1 MNRKTIGFHNN
12 FANGTLTNNRQTYDA
27 KSSIILDM
35 AKLYVYLVESR
46 KLLLITRRV
55 LIILLNFLIESV
67 REEACGPWF

>member
-12 FANGTLTNNRQTYDA
+12 FANGTLTINRQTYDV
-27 KSSIILDM
+27 KSSILDM